1 MDQWSNNACLGYIV
15 AALERKGW
23 SEEEIKE
30 VVRAVYTEF
39 DFKTIDEAR
48 NIYNK
53 SPY

>member
-15 AALERKGW
+15 SALERKGW
-23 SEEEIKE
+23 PEEEIKE
-30 VVRAVYTEF
+30 VVRAVYIEF